1 MQELS
6 YEPILMTLG
15 RLKLERLAFYDR
27 SIQWWEDD
35 TEDKDGFRGVPK
47 GLLESLAK
55 EVDVG
60 PLNAGEEF
68 GGSKAATTA
77 A

>member
-1 MQELS
+1 MDF
-6 YEPILMTLG
+6 G
-15 RLKLERLAFYDR
+15 AFR
-27 SIQWWEDD
+27 
-35 TEDKDGFRGVPK
+35 R